1 MGWNY
6 KSAHTQCSSSHT
18 QTSSSPWEHTEF
30 CLNYLHKSCSP
41 SSQLL
46 SGHTFWRAGHGAWGW
61 SITQT
66 PGEVTE
72 KHFRTWTH
80 ITLAL
85 CQWTRK
91 CFHPLRFLGDW
102 KVAIPSLDLRI
113 PGKPVCLGWSWTK
126 GINQVSLGRKAGF
139 WCQFMSL
146 WRGQPPLHPSALL
159 PGWKHKITLHFY
171 SVVIHGL
178 AFSQNSQNSTST

>member
-1 MGWNY
+1 MCSQKIIPAVMGWNY
-6 KSAHTQCSSSHT
+6 KSAHTQYSSSHT

-80 ITLAL
+80 HT
-85 CQWTRK
+85 
-91 CFHPLRFLGDW
+91 G
-102 KVAIPSLDLRI
+102 
-113 PGKPVCLGWSWTK
+113 
-126 GINQVSLGRKAGF
+126 
-139 WCQFMSL
+139 FMSMNPKMFPPTKIFGGL
-146 WRGQPPLHPSALL
+146 KGCNSIIRFKDPRKTCLSVWVGAELRG
-159 PGWKHKITLHFY
+159 
-171 SVVIHGL
+171 
-178 AFSQNSQNSTST
+178 